1 MASATGETVDR
12 PDPPEA
18 KEPPP
23 FLGSRPAFLEAA
35 RRLGVWIRGTS
46 QGYPWRHVA
55 IVAAALAGVYLVGYG
70 IAIASGQ
77 VALYLGYIVVPLVL
91 AEIGWAVV
99 AMDWLRDQY
108 RSALWAWRLNF
119 GEAYEGVLR
128 DYWTRLTESRSSRA
142 FSGSIALIAAA
153 VPLAMRE
160 TGGSVLGLQSIAG
173 PIVAAAPGLMVL
185 FVLLAAGLGY
195 VAGWGGYLILE
206 HIRFLQ
212 ALARMDLNPYR
223 VLTGESQIEEIGRLS
238 FVSSLAWFAAVALAT
253 LVLYRH
259 LSAGALG
266 LYAVALVIGFAS
278 FLLPQLSLHHILV
291 SAKKELIREYR
302 NLLPEGWQSRP
313 AISESVRV
321 MTILNLIRAVDGIPE
336 WPVDVRVVA
345 SELIAAL
352 LPVAAALLAPSVG
365 GL

>member
-1 MASATGETVDR
+1 MSTGTGAPVDH
-12 PDPPEA
+12 PDSPEA
-18 KEPPP
+18 KDPPP
-23 FLGSRPAFLEAA
+23 FLGTRPEFLEAT
-35 RRLGVWIRGTS
+35 RRLGMWIRGPTH
-46 QGYPWRHVA
+46 GYPWRHVGV
-55 IVAAALAGVYLVGYG
+55 VAAWLAGIYLIGYG
-70 IAIASGQ
+70 IAMASGQ
-77 VALYLGYIVVPLVL
+77 TALYLGDIVVPLVL
-91 AEIGWAVV
+91 AEIGWAVI

-128 DYWTRLTESRSSRA
+128 DYWTRLTRSRSSRS
-142 FSGSIALIAAA
+142 FSLTIALIAAT
-153 VPLAMRE
+153 VPLVVRE
-160 TGGSVLGLQSIAG
+160 TGGTVLGLQSIAG
-173 PIVAAAPGLMVL
+173 PIVAAAPALMVL

-206 HIRFLQ
+206 HIRFLR

-223 VLTGESQIEEIGRLS
+223 VLTGESQVEEIGRLS

-259 LSAGALG
+259 LSPGSLG
-266 LYAVALVIGFAS
+266 LYAVVLVIGFAS

-291 SAKKELIREYR
+291 SAKQKLIGEYR
-302 NLLPEGWQSRP
+302 ALLPEGWQSRP
-313 AISESVRV
+313 VISENLRV

-352 LPVAAALLAPSVG
+352 LPVAAALLAPSIG